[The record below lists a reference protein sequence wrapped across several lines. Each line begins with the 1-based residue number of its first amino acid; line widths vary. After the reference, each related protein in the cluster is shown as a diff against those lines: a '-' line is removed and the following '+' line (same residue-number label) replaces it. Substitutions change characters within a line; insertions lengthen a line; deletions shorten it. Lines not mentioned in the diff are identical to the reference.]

1 MSELR
6 KSFKKGWNF
15 IKESLVNVNKGATF
29 APATTTGVHWNT
41 DKLNELGE
49 TKVLKNN
56 SKKACEIWKR
66 MLHLHPAKHGKFI
79 DRLVNK
85 KKKKESKIF

>member
-1 MSELR
+1 MLR
-6 KSFKKGWNF
+6 KSFKKDWNYI
-15 IKESLVNVNKGATF
+15 IKTLGNVNKGATF
-29 APATTTGVHWNT
+29 APATAIDVHWNT

-79 DRLVNK
+79 DRLVELRRK
-85 KKKKESKIF
+85 RGK

>member
-1 MSELR
+1 MLR
-6 KSFKKGWNF
+6 KSFKKDWNYI
-15 IKESLVNVNKGATF
+15 IKTLGNVNKGATF
-29 APATTTGVHWNT
+29 APATAIDVHWNT

-66 MLHLHPAKHGKFI
+66 MLHLHPANEVHRTLF
-79 DRLVNK
+79 
-85 KKKKESKIF
+85 